1 MARRVF
7 EFVEP
12 DRFVAGTV
20 GEPGQRAFFLQARAG
35 ARTTSVALEKAQ
47 VAALAER
54 VTALLDSLL
63 RRSGGDVPI
72 PALTPVDQLD
82 LDPLE
87 APVDEEFRVGSMSLE
102 WDDDNLQ
109 FVLEAFA
116 VVPESEGSDDD
127 VDVDSLD
134 ALDSDEDGPDKL
146 RVVLTGAAA
155 RHFAERAERVVA
167 AGRPPCPFCNQPLD
181 PDGHICPRQNG
192 HRRRA

>member
-1 MARRVF
+1 MPRRVF

-20 GEPGQRAFFLQARAG
+20 GEPGQRTFFLQARAG
-35 ARTTSVALEKAQ
+35 VRTTSVALEKAQ

-54 VTALLDSLL
+54 MTALLDTLL

-102 WDDDNLQ
+102 WDDDDQ
-109 FVLEAFA
+109 RFVLEAFA
-116 VVPESEGSDDD
+116 VVPESDAPAED
-127 VDVDSLD
+127 LE

-155 RHFAERAERVVA
+155 RQFAERAERVVA

-192 HRRRA
+192 HRRRP

>member
-1 MARRVF
+1 
-7 EFVEP
+7 
-12 DRFVAGTV
+12 
-20 GEPGQRAFFLQARAG
+20 
-35 ARTTSVALEKAQ
+35 
-47 VAALAER
+47 
-54 VTALLDSLL
+54 
-63 RRSGGDVPI
+63 VPI

-102 WDDDNLQ
+102 WDDDDQ
-109 FVLEAFA
+109 RFVLEAFA
-116 VVPESEGSDDD
+116 VVPETEASEDD
-127 VDVDSLD
+127 LE

-155 RHFAERAERVVA
+155 RQFAERAERVVA

-192 HRRRA
+192 HRRRP

>member
-1 MARRVF
+1 MPRRVF

-20 GEPGQRAFFLQARAG
+20 GEPGQRTFFLQARAG
-35 ARTTSVALEKAQ
+35 VRTTSVALEKAQ

-54 VTALLDSLL
+54 MTALLDTLL

-102 WDDDNLQ
+102 WDDDDQ
-109 FVLEAFA
+109 RFVLEAFA
-116 VVPESEGSDDD
+116 VVPETDTSEDD
-127 VDVDSLD
+127 LE

-155 RHFAERAERVVA
+155 RQFAERAERVVA

-192 HRRRA
+192 HRRRP